1 MSDLQIS
8 RRATGF
14 VGGFIAAVIFSLNL
28 NQSAWAAS
36 PKSGW
41 SIDSNSNMMGSVTC
55 KFNDDAAYMRLDK
68 MGLVIIS
75 SAPKWNMLV
84 YNDVNKNCMKM
95 TFEQWQKRFGA
106 GMLGKSSKKEPM
118 KTVTTKKREKILGF
132 SADQILLKGKVNGV
146 EQTRMEVWLST
157 AISAP
162 MQLKSLFRTFLNL
175 PEDMHGMPLRV
186 LTLQNGKLVPM
197 LEAYKVTK
205 ATLAKETFQPLTGYK
220 EVKDE
225 MALMMDDGDSSSADD
240 LLGTKPVGKVIP
252 GTTPGAVPG
261 KAAMPAAGVGK
272 ATAPAA
278 TPGKAGSPAATSG
291 KSLPPGAR

>member
-1 MSDLQIS
+1 
-8 RRATGF
+8 
-14 VGGFIAAVIFSLNL
+14 
-28 NQSAWAAS
+28 
-36 PKSGW
+36 
-41 SIDSNSNMMGSVTC
+41 
-55 KFNDDAAYMRLDK
+55 
-68 MGLVIIS
+68 
-75 SAPKWNMLV
+75 
-84 YNDVNKNCMKM
+84 MKM

-118 KTVTTKKREKILGF
+118 KTVTTKKQEKILGF

-205 ATLAKETFQPLTGYK
+205 TTFPKETFQPLAGYK

-225 MALMMDDGDSSSADD
+225 MALMMDDGDSGGADD
-240 LLGTKPVGKVIP
+240 LLGTKPLGKATP
-252 GTTPGAVPG
+252 GTAPGASPG
-261 KAAMPAAGVGK
+261 KAATP
-272 ATAPAA
+272 TA
-278 TPGKAGSPAATSG
+278 TPGKASPPAATSG
-291 KSLPPGAR
+291 KSLPPGAK